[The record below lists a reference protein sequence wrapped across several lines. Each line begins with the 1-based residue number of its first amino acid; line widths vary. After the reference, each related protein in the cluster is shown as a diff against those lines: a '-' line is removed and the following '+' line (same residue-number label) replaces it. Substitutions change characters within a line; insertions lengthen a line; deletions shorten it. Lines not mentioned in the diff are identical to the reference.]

1 MQMKRSI
8 QRSEDEEVLLSVSI
22 FRNMDK
28 DLFRKEQQ
36 VPDQKLVRTPYG
48 GRVVVTM
55 PHGNSLVVHFKDK
68 NLIRHKKR
76 WSQVQK

>member
-22 FRNMDK
+22 FMNMDK